1 MYKYYKA
8 VALQFLQ
15 QQVLFLSLE
24 NVMKYNIMLCYVTVF
39 ILILMSVLYISV
51 IVDKQHTVDK
61 LVMAAKQL

>member
-24 NVMKYNIMLCYVTVF
+24 NVMKYNIMLCYITVF

-61 LVMAAKQL
+61 QVMAAKQL